1 MNTTSTLLR
10 CAVWAMAVPCVLLG
24 GPLRAEVN
32 GPLQTQ
38 KCNEPPPTLDGA
50 SAFDAQEVL
59 DAELATLVTG
69 KALKPGATVPT
80 NGTNS
85 RESPEL
91 GGPKLLSTSQSFE
104 FQDAKGLISGKYS
117 EMIVQGTDKKCKC
130 HLRIQIRQGC
140 VSRVMISKYVHP
152 LKLVADYRDDLGGR
166 IPSKIASRSQDGTQI
181 NFDLATPVCAGQ
193 DSRWLLLNTSV
204 SEVAPLSVLQ
214 FVSPE
219 GQLSQPL
226 PVHVPLIK

>member
-1 MNTTSTLLR
+1 MDTRTSLRTKAWVMALPWLL
-10 CAVWAMAVPCVLLG
+10 AAGPVWAD
-24 GPLRAEVN
+24 EN

-38 KCNEPPPTLDGA
+38 RCNDPPP
-50 SAFDAQEVL
+50 AFDGSLVPDSDIEP
-59 DAELATLVTG
+59 LVTG
-69 KALKPGATVPT
+69 KWLKPGTTVAT

-91 GGPKLLSTSQSFE
+91 GGPKLLTTSQSFE
-104 FQDAKGLISGKYS
+104 FKDAKGLISGKYT

-130 HLRIQIRQGC
+130 HLRVQIREGC

-166 IPSKIASRSQDGTQI
+166 IPSKTASRSTDGTQI
-181 NFDLATPVCAGQ
+181 NFNLATPVCAGQ

-204 SEVAPLSVLQ
+204 DEVAPLSVLQ

-226 PVHVPLIK
+226 PVHVPLVK

>member
-1 MNTTSTLLR
+1 MHASTFPR
-10 CAVWAMAVPCVLLG
+10 TKAWSVAAMALTWMLACG
-24 GPLRAEVN
+24 SGWAEEN

-38 KCNEPPPTLDGA
+38 NCNDPPP
-50 SAFDAQEVL
+50 AFDSTTT
-59 DAELATLVTG
+59 AEGDLATLVTG
-69 KALKPGATVPT
+69 KWLKPGTTRATD
-80 NGTNS
+80 GTNS

-91 GGPKLLSTSQSFE
+91 GGPKIFSTSQTFE
-104 FQDAKGLISGKYS
+104 FKDPKGLISGKYS

-130 HLRIQIRQGC
+130 HLRVQIREGC

-166 IPSKIASRSQDGTQI
+166 IPSKSASRSTDGTTI

-193 DSRWLLLNTSV
+193 DSRWLLLNTSID
-204 SEVAPLSVLQ
+204 EVAPLNVLQ

-226 PVHVPLIK
+226 PVHVPLVK